1 MLASNVI
8 ISEETRKKNQLSK
21 REQGRLRYEKL
32 KEYEK
37 SGELSFATTRNELAQ
52 MVGYPD
58 GDKTGG
64 SWVNNMVNRGYISES
79 LVGYQDGKM
88 RKEFHLTNKTP
99 DYNFK
104 AVKNAH
110 QKMKA
115 EQKTKEIAVA
125 KELEKRERESNITI
139 KKGDITITAT
149 LDANDIVRIITNII

>member
-32 KEYEK
+32 KECEK

-58 GDKTGG
+58 GDKTGV

-99 DYNFK
+99 DYNSK

-110 QKMKA
+110 QNMKA